1 MSFTEIY
8 FSKVITFWL
17 INHYR
22 VKLAMHYNE
31 ISTEVIGC
39 AIRVHRKLGP
49 GLLESTYQKCLIY
62 ELIKI
67 GLDVKSEVAQPIIY
81 DNIKLKHGYRLD
93 LLIDDKVVIELK
105 ATESL
110 TNVHFS
116 QLYTYLKLGGYKLGL
131 LINFNVELLKDGI
144 KRVVN

>member
-1 MSFTEIY
+1 
-8 FSKVITFWL
+8 
-17 INHYR
+17 
-22 VKLAMHYNE
+22 MHYNE

>member
-1 MSFTEIY
+1 MSFTEFY

>member
-1 MSFTEIY
+1 
-8 FSKVITFWL
+8 
-17 INHYR
+17 
-22 VKLAMHYNE
+22 MHYNE

-144 KRVVN
+144 KRVVNWSHGVTQS